1 MVAYVLLY
9 GWLYWLTSC
18 VSNDKE
24 EERRWRDLTNIMIE
38 VPKLLHRPD
47 IHFGKGERRMVVDAI
62 VIPKFKNGRLW
73 ATEADDVNISL

>member
-1 MVAYVLLY
+1 MFYFTDDSIDWQVVFQMIKKK
-9 GWLYWLTSC
+9 
-18 VSNDKE
+18 KE
-24 EERRWRDLTNIMIE
+24 GEGDLTNIMIE